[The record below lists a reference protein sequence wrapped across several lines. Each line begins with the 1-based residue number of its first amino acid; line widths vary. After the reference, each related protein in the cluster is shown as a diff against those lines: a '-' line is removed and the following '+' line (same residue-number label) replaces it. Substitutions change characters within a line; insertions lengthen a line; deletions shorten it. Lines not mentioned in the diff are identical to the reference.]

1 MNTISF
7 EVNNQRTMRLVQR
20 SHDGSTLLTIEDP
33 TGRHEAIP
41 VEEAIMCPG
50 DFVMLINFY
59 RECKHTGSPIL

>member
-33 TGRHEAIP
+33 TGH
-41 VEEAIMCPG
+41 
-50 DFVMLINFY
+50 